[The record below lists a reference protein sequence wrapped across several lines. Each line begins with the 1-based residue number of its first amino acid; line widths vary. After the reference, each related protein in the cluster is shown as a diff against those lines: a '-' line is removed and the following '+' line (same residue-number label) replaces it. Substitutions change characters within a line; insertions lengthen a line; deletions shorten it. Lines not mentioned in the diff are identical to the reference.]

1 MKQKIYNYS
10 PYFVKFIL
18 VNIKAYINKKKR
30 YNEFYKPIYDELL
43 ENSVSKREVVLK
55 YQKKQLIKL
64 LTECYQYS
72 EFYKKRFLSNN
83 VSIEEI
89 KNKPYDVLFKLPLLT
104 KDERKK
110 YVDKIINLNP
120 KRKVSSIGYTSGTTG
135 TPTKNYTDKETEAIS
150 FALWNRF
157 HNTIGINKKS
167 KHIRFSSNLV
177 ANPNR
182 LTPPFWVYNIIDN
195 QLMMSV
201 FNLKEENL
209 KFYINKMNE
218 FQPVYIDGFPSAIFI
233 IADYI
238 VRNKLKLSFKLS
250 AICTTAETLFENQRI
265 VIEEAFGC
273 KVYNQYASSEGS
285 PFITECKAGNMHL
298 EEDSGVFEILDDNN
312 VPVKDDN
319 IGRLVVT
326 SLRNWKTPLLRYD
339 ILDYVELSNNHEI
352 CSCGSPFK
360 YIKSVHGRSND
371 VLWTFDRGY
380 VSGGIATSIKNV
392 QGIKQLQII
401 QKTPTDFEI
410 IIVKNDNYKISD
422 ETYITKNLKLRLG
435 ENININFVYKDKIN
449 HNISGKLKLLIREFN
464 VNDYI
469 NKK

>member
-195 QLMMSV
+195 Q
-201 FNLKEENL
+201 
-209 KFYINKMNE
+209 
-218 FQPVYIDGFPSAIFI
+218 
-233 IADYI
+233 
-238 VRNKLKLSFKLS
+238 
-250 AICTTAETLFENQRI
+250 
-265 VIEEAFGC
+265 
-273 KVYNQYASSEGS
+273 
-285 PFITECKAGNMHL
+285 
-298 EEDSGVFEILDDNN
+298 
-312 VPVKDDN
+312 
-319 IGRLVVT
+319 
-326 SLRNWKTPLLRYD
+326 
-339 ILDYVELSNNHEI
+339 
-352 CSCGSPFK
+352 
-360 YIKSVHGRSND
+360 
-371 VLWTFDRGY
+371 
-380 VSGGIATSIKNV
+380 
-392 QGIKQLQII
+392 
-401 QKTPTDFEI
+401 
-410 IIVKNDNYKISD
+410 
-422 ETYITKNLKLRLG
+422 
-435 ENININFVYKDKIN
+435 
-449 HNISGKLKLLIREFN
+449 
-464 VNDYI
+464 
-469 NKK
+469 